1 MNIAHTKLVIRG
13 FALLSIFH
21 TILQL
26 PPAQRKLGVFLAV
39 LAILLT
45 ANDWLRPVYVKRQSV
60 FYYGSFLLSNVIAG
74 FLLYRVYCAGTQ
86 VIMVLL
92 LVEILITK
100 EKISAVSLSMNAAAF
115 AVGLYAAGTGVSDI
129 VLPYLIMFAIIYLYR
144 RNLQEKSK
152 IERLNQE
159 LQTAN
164 ATLKEYSDRIE
175 ELTISKE
182 RTRIAQELHDS
193 LGHYLVA
200 LRLNLELAG
209 KAADQKPEKAKQVI
223 HKAHELSKE
232 SILKLRQAVMLL
244 HDPLSGREFEQAL
257 RDIFSHFQETDDIRF
272 ELNMNEEI
280 ETAAPDIK
288 HCIYQTVQETITNG
302 LRHGHASYFSIR
314 IQKERD
320 MILAQIYNNGS
331 GCENI
336 SKSNGLNGIETRA
349 AALGGEAVFYSGKE
363 TGFDV
368 KMYIPCKEER

>member
-13 FALLSIFH
+13 FALLSILH
-21 TILQL
+21 TILQF

-39 LAILLT
+39 LSILLT
-45 ANDWLRPVYVKRQSV
+45 ANDCLRPIYVKRQSF
-60 FYYGSFLLSNVIAG
+60 FYFGSFLLSNVIAG

-100 EKISAVSLSMNAAAF
+100 EKISAVSLCMNAAAF

-200 LRLNLELAG
+200 LRLNLEFAG
-209 KAADQKPEKAKQVI
+209 KTADRKPEKVKQVI
-223 HKAHELSKE
+223 QKAHELSKE

-272 ELNMNEEI
+272 ELNMDEEI
-280 ETAAPDIK
+280 EAAAPDMK

-302 LRHGHASYFSIR
+302 LKHGHASYFSIR
-314 IQKERD
+314 IQKERN
-320 MILAQIYNNGS
+320 MILAHIHNNGS
-331 GCENI
+331 GSADI
-336 SKSNGLNGIETRA
+336 IKSNGLKGIETRA

-368 KMYIPCKEER
+368 KMYIPWKEER